1 MVKRP
6 LYIDGH
12 LDLAFNVTAQ
22 GRDLTRDVLA
32 VRRAEKRSSQELL
45 VTLPELRRGNV
56 GVVIG
61 TLFTLPD
68 HAVRP
73 ADAPPLTDRQRALMY
88 GSPEEAERFALEQLA
103 VYERWEEA
111 GEVRILRTR
120 ADLDA
125 HVLDWQSGGQTIGLV
140 VSMENADP
148 IGSPDDV
155 PTWVERGVRLV
166 GPAWQRTRY
175 CGGTHAPGPLTD
187 LGRAL
192 IRALSAHGVPLDVSH
207 LAEESF
213 WDALA
218 LAPTFV
224 FASHSNAR
232 ALTPTDRHLTDDM
245 LRAIGERDGVVGLV
259 LGSEFVKGGV
269 ARNASKETVTLADV
283 RVQAEHVAGL
293 IGWERVAIG
302 SDFDGGFGLQETPL
316 EITRGADFAKL
327 GAIAPAEAREG
338 VLGGNWLRFLRRV
351 LPD

>member
-1 MVKRP
+1 MVSRP

-32 VRRAEKRSSQELL
+32 VRRKEKRTTQELL
-45 VTLPELRRGNV
+45 VTLPELRRGDV
-56 GVVIG
+56 GIVVG
-61 TLFTLPD
+61 TLFTLPHD
-68 HAVRP
+68 SVRP
-73 ADAPPLTDRQRALMY
+73 DDAPPLTDRQRALMY
-88 GSPEEAERFALEQLA
+88 ASPKEAERFALDQLA
-103 VYERWEEA
+103 VYEQWEA
-111 GEVRILRTR
+111 DGEIRILRTR

-125 HVLDWQSGGQTIGLV
+125 HVVDWQNGGETVGLV

-148 IGSPDDV
+148 IVTPDDL
-155 PTWVERGVRLV
+155 PTWIERGVRLV

-187 LGRAL
+187 LGRDL
-192 IRALSAHGVPLDVSH
+192 LRAMIAHGVPLDVSH

-213 WDALA
+213 WDALD
-218 LAPTFV
+218 LDPSFV

-232 ALTPTDRHLTDDM
+232 ALTPTDRHLTDAM
-245 LRAIGERDGVVGLV
+245 LRAIGERDGIVGLV

-269 ARNASKETVTLADV
+269 ARNDPKETVTLADV

-327 GAIAPAEAREG
+327 GAIAPAEARAG

-351 LPD
+351 LPA